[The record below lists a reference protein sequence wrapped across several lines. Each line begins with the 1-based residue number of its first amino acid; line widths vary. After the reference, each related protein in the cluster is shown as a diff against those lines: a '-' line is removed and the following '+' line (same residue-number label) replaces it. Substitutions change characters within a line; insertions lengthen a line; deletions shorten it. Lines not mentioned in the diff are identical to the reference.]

1 MMISISFPYRKEKQ
15 KNNNFY
21 LNKTSFCDY
30 VFYQAKK
37 EVLFY
42 GKSKDVAQMLGK
54 RHDNLLREI
63 RNYVKKM
70 GAEATDYFTEIPTS
84 GRGVTFSVTEAGCE
98 LLGSRLLGDAGREY
112 REWYKAILGNQPE
125 NSPQTQ
131 DEAQKPPEVKEYSF
145 SEVAEILGVSERSV
159 RRYIEAGKLEASEK
173 EVMIP
178 TVKKFV
184 TEDALE
190 AFKSGREA

>member
-1 MMISISFPYRKEKQ
+1 MASVS
-15 KNNNFY
+15 
-21 LNKTSFCDY
+21 
-30 VFYQAKK
+30 
-37 EVLFY
+37 
-42 GKSKDVAQMLGK
+42 SKDVAEMLGK

-70 GAEATDYFTEIPTS
+70 GAEATDYFTENPTG
-84 GRGVTFSVTEAGCE
+84 GRGVTFSITEMGCE

-112 REWYKAILGNQPE
+112 REWYRAIFGNQPE
-125 NSPQTQ
+125 NRSQTQ
-131 DEAQKPPEVKEYSF
+131 EAEQEQPKIKEYTF
-145 SEVAEILGVSERSV
+145 SEVADLLGVSERSV

-178 TVKKFV
+178 TVKRFV

-190 AFKSGREA
+190 AFKSGRDA

>member
-1 MMISISFPYRKEKQ
+1 MST
-15 KNNNFY
+15 
-21 LNKTSFCDY
+21 LD
-30 VFYQAKK
+30 
-37 EVLFY
+37 
-42 GKSKDVAQMLGK
+42 SKAVAEMLGK